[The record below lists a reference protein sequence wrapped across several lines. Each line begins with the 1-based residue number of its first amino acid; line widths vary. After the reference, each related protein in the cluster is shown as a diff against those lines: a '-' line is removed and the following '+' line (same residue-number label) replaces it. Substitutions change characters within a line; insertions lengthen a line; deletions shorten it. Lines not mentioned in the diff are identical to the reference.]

1 MSRTFS
7 LVVLAIMVSVASV
20 TCAPAAT
27 ETVLYSF
34 NGGTDGNEPLGGLS
48 FYQEGHLFGTTLGGG
63 TYDWGTVFKMTETS
77 NGWVL
82 HTIHSF
88 AHSDGADPYGT
99 LVVKGSGTLYGTT
112 SVGGIGC
119 GRAGCGVVFKLT
131 PESGGQWTESVLH
144 FFSGGSD
151 GAVPL
156 AGVVFDVAGNIYG
169 TTIAGGNAI
178 CTGGCGTVFKLK
190 HNPSGSWTESVIYC
204 FAGGSDG
211 INPYGGLVIDSKGIL
226 YGSTYYGGTGSG
238 TVFALK
244 HTKKGWV
251 KKTLYSFQG
260 GSDGS
265 NPYLGS
271 LIFDNTG
278 NLYGTTESGGTSGAG
293 TVFEL
298 VHNPDGSWTEKVLHS
313 FNGGDGYNPE
323 NGLAFD
329 HSENL
334 YGTTINGGA
343 NGRGTVFELSL
354 NSDGTWTE
362 SVLYSFA
369 LGGDGFAPEAG
380 VVLDSSGDLYGTT
393 IIGGVA
399 SAGVVFEV
407 TP

>member
-1 MSRTFS
+1 MSKTF
-7 LVVLAIMVSVASV
+7 LRAALAIIVGVASV
-20 TCAPAAT
+20 TCARAGT

-48 FYQEGHLFGTTLGGG
+48 FDKVGHLFGTTLGGG
-63 TYDWGTVFKMTETS
+63 AHNWGTVFKMTKTS

-82 HTIHSF
+82 QTIHSF
-88 AHSDGADPYGT
+88 ANSDGADPYGT

-112 SVGGIGC
+112 DVGGSQMLGT
-119 GRAGCGVVFKLT
+119 VFKLT
-131 PESGGQWTESVLH
+131 LARGKWTESVLH
-144 FFSGGSD
+144 SFSGGSD
-151 GAVPL
+151 GAEPR

-178 CTGGCGTVFKLK
+178 CSGGCGTVFKLK
-190 HNPSGSWTESVIYC
+190 HNPDGSWTESVIYR

-226 YGSTYYGGTGSG
+226 YGTTYYGGTGSG
-238 TVFALK
+238 IVFALK
-244 HTKKGWV
+244 HTTKGWV
-251 KKTLYSFQG
+251 KKTLYSFEG

-271 LIFDNTG
+271 LIFDSTG
-278 NLYGTTESGGTSGAG
+278 DLYGTTESGGNSGAG

-313 FNGGDGYNPE
+313 FDGGDGYNPE

-329 HSENL
+329 HSGNL
-334 YGTTINGGA
+334 YSTTINGGA
-343 NGRGTVFELSL
+343 NGRGTVFELAP
-354 NSDGTWTE
+354 NSNGTWTE
-362 SVLYSFA
+362 TVVYSFD

-380 VVLDSSGDLYGTT
+380 VILDSSGDLYGTT
-393 IIGGVA
+393 INGGVA

-407 TP
+407 VP